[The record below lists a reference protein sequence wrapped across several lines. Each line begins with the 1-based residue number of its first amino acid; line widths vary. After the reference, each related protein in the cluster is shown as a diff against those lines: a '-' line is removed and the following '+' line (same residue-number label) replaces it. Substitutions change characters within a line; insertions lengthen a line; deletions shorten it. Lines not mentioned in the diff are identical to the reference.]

1 MKSTLNRIATALVVA
16 SLASGIVLG
25 KSKKE
30 AVTFQEDIKV
40 NGTLVNK
47 GSYEIKF
54 DDKTEELSIMK
65 GSKVIA
71 RASTTVAKRDRKAR
85 TLEVKSTRS
94 GDQTELTSVA
104 FGGMDHDLVVN
115 NSQASR

>member
-1 MKSTLNRIATALVVA
+1 MNSILNRIAMALLVA
-16 SLASGIVLG
+16 SLTGGIVLG
-25 KSKKE
+25 KTKKQT
-30 AVTFQEDIKV
+30 VTFQSDIKV

-47 GSYEIKF
+47 GSYDLKF
-54 DDKTEELSIMK
+54 DEQTEELSIMK

-71 RASTTVAKRDRKAR
+71 KASTTVAKRERKAR

-94 GDQTELTSVA
+94 GDETELVSVA